1 MSESDGQGPADN
13 APESSDDRRGEQR
26 HFACFPAHIRRPG
39 GSTRMALIRDLSITG
54 ALLFTRSRLSV
65 GDEIALSLYLRENAT
80 EILPA
85 QARVLRVEPLSADR
99 AEVWHFRAAVQFTEP
114 LDGHD
119 AEIEAIAERQ
129 AALGLPRD

>member
-1 MSESDGQGPADN
+1 MSESQRPADN
-13 APESSDDRRGEQR
+13 APESGDDRRGETR

-54 ALLFTRSRLSV
+54 ALLYTRSRLAV
-65 GDEIALSLYLRENAT
+65 GDEIALSLYLRENVT
-80 EILPA
+80 DHLPVR
-85 QARVLRVEPLSADR
+85 ARVLRVEPLAADR

-114 LDGHD
+114 LQGHD
-119 AEIEAIAERQ
+119 AEIEALATRQ